1 MISKTRKYFSFFG
14 VLCATVD
21 RQISSFYSL
30 ISNLL
35 TFNIPKI
42 TAILMSSQL
51 KPVQLYSTNKTKG

>member
-1 MISKTRKYFSFFG
+1 MISKTRKYFTFFG
-14 VLCATVD
+14 ILAATVD

-51 KPVQLYSTNKTKG
+51 EPVQLHSTNKTK